1 MNRLIVLTIAAIT
14 LCNTVWGQRHIVA
27 DSIKVQ
33 IAKRDSLITSN
44 TLKKDVLIDSLNAQ
58 ICDYKRLMD
67 VYEESISEKNAN
79 NDGLQAENRRLTSW
93 LASDTSIFVNPPEID
108 ENLPVCLRKHIA
120 LIQKIGELA
129 NKIKSLEDKITDI
142 KKNSNPE
149 YYPEEEIKNA
159 IKRVIEVDI
168 NIIDKLFNEVADLD
182 MNTLSEEQKKFYD
195 PGLTE
200 RYNKFLIYFE

>member
-1 MNRLIVLTIAAIT
+1 MNRLIVLTIAAVT
-14 LCNTVWGQRHIVA
+14 LCNTAWGQRHIVA

-79 NDGLQAENRRLTSW
+79 NDGLQAENKRLTSW
-93 LASDTSIFVNPPEID
+93 LASDTSVFVNPSEID
-108 ENLPVCLRKHIA
+108 DNAPVCLRKHIS

-129 NKIKSLEDKITDI
+129 DKIKSLEDKIADVQNNSPYATDEE
-142 KKNSNPE
+142 KK
-149 YYPEEEIKNA
+149 IM
-159 IKRVIEVDI
+159 IKRVIEADL
-168 NIIDKLFNEVADLD
+168 NIIDKLFNDVADLD
-182 MNTLSEEQKKFYD
+182 LNTLSEEQKKFYD

>member
-58 ICDYKRLMD
+58 IYDYKRLLD

-79 NDGLQAENRRLTSW
+79 NDGLQAENKRLTSW
-93 LASDTSIFVNPPEID
+93 LSSDTRVFVNPYEID
-108 ENLPVCLRKHIA
+108 DNVPVCLRKHIS

-129 NKIKSLEDKITDI
+129 DKIKSLEDKIADVQNNSPYATDEE
-142 KKNSNPE
+142 KK
-149 YYPEEEIKNA
+149 IM
-159 IKRVIEVDI
+159 IKRVIEADL
-168 NIIDKLFNEVADLD
+168 NIIDKLFNEVADQDLS
-182 MNTLSEEQKKFYD
+182 TLSEEQKKFYD

>member
-14 LCNTVWGQRHIVA
+14 LCNTAWGQRHIVA

-79 NDGLQAENRRLTSW
+79 NDGLQAENKRLTSW
-93 LASDTSIFVNPPEID
+93 LSSDTNVFVNPPEID
-108 ENLPVCLRKHIA
+108 DNTPVCLRKHIS

-129 NKIKSLEDKITDI
+129 DKIKCLEDKIADVQNNSPYATDEE
-142 KKNSNPE
+142 KK
-149 YYPEEEIKNA
+149 IM
-159 IKRVIEVDI
+159 IKRVIEADL
-168 NIIDKLFNEVADLD
+168 NIIDKLFNDIADMD

>member
-1 MNRLIVLTIAAIT
+1 MNRLIILTIAAIT
-14 LCNTVWGQRHIVA
+14 LCNTAWGQRHIVA

-33 IAKRDSLITSN
+33 IVKRDSLITSN

-79 NDGLQAENRRLTSW
+79 NDGLQTENKRLTSW
-93 LASDTSIFVNPPEID
+93 LASDTSVFVNLSEID
-108 ENLPVCLRKHIA
+108 DNVPVCLRKHIS

-129 NKIKSLEDKITDI
+129 DKIKSLEDKIADVQNNSPYATDEE
-142 KKNSNPE
+142 KK
-149 YYPEEEIKNA
+149 IM
-159 IKRVIEVDI
+159 IKRVIEADL

-182 MNTLSEEQKKFYD
+182 LSTLSEEQKKFYD

>member
-58 ICDYKRLMD
+58 IYDYKRLMD

-79 NDGLQAENRRLTSW
+79 NDGLQAENKRLTSW
-93 LASDTSIFVNPPEID
+93 LSSDTSVFVNPYEID
-108 ENLPVCLRKHIA
+108 DNVPVCLRKHIS

-129 NKIKSLEDKITDI
+129 DKIKSLEDKIADVQNNSPYATDEE
-142 KKNSNPE
+142 KK
-149 YYPEEEIKNA
+149 IM
-159 IKRVIEVDI
+159 IKRVIEADL

-182 MNTLSEEQKKFYD
+182 LGTLSEEQKKFYD

>member
-14 LCNTVWGQRHIVA
+14 LCNTAWGQRHIVA

-58 ICDYKRLMD
+58 ICDYTRLMD

-79 NDGLQAENRRLTSW
+79 NDGLQAENKRLTSW
-93 LASDTSIFVNPPEID
+93 LASDTSVFVNPSEID
-108 ENLPVCLRKHIA
+108 DNVPVCLRKHIS

-129 NKIKSLEDKITDI
+129 DRIKSLEDKIADVQNNSPYATDEE
-142 KKNSNPE
+142 KK
-149 YYPEEEIKNA
+149 IM
-159 IKRVIEVDI
+159 IKRVIEADL

-182 MNTLSEEQKKFYD
+182 MSTLSEEQKKFYD

>member
-1 MNRLIVLTIAAIT
+1 MNRLIVLTVAAIT
-14 LCNTVWGQRHIVA
+14 LCNTAWGQHHIVA
-27 DSIKVQ
+27 NSIKVQ

-44 TLKKDVLIDSLNAQ
+44 TLKKGVLIDSLNAQ

-67 VYEESISEKNAN
+67 VYEESISEKMRIMM
-79 NDGLQAENRRLTSW
+79 DSSQENKRLTSW
-93 LASDTSIFVNPPEID
+93 LASDTSVFVNPPEID
-108 ENLPVCLRKHIA
+108 DIPVCLRKHIS

-129 NKIKSLEDKITDI
+129 DKIKSLEDTIADVQNNSPYATDAEKKGMIKREI
-142 KKNSNPE
+142 KK
-149 YYPEEEIKNA
+149 
-159 IKRVIEVDI
+159 DLD
-168 NIIDKLFNEVADLD
+168 IIDKLFNEVADLD

>member
-1 MNRLIVLTIAAIT
+1 MKRFIILTIVAVT

-67 VYEESISEKNAN
+67 VYEELISEKNAN
-79 NDGLQAENRRLTSW
+79 NDGLQAENKRLTSW
-93 LASDTSIFVNPPEID
+93 LASDTSVFVNPSEID
-108 ENLPVCLRKHIA
+108 DNAPVCLRKHIS

-129 NKIKSLEDKITDI
+129 DKIKCLEDKIADVQNNSPYATDEE
-142 KKNSNPE
+142 KK
-149 YYPEEEIKNA
+149 II
-159 IKRVIEVDI
+159 IKRVIEADL
-168 NIIDKLFNEVADLD
+168 NIIDKLFNDVADLD

>member
-1 MNRLIVLTIAAIT
+1 MKRFIILTIAAVT
-14 LCNTVWGQRHIVA
+14 LCNTAWGQRHIVA

-44 TLKKDVLIDSLNAQ
+44 TLKKDVLIDSLNVQ

-93 LASDTSIFVNPPEID
+93 LASDTSVFVNPSEID
-108 ENLPVCLRKHIA
+108 DNVPVCLRKHIS

-129 NKIKSLEDKITDI
+129 DKIKSLEDKIADVQNNSPYATDEE
-142 KKNSNPE
+142 KK
-149 YYPEEEIKNA
+149 II
-159 IKRVIEVDI
+159 IKRVIEADL

-182 MNTLSEEQKKFYD
+182 LSTLSEEQKKFYD

>member
-14 LCNTVWGQRHIVA
+14 LCNTAWGQRHIVA

-93 LASDTSIFVNPPEID
+93 LASDTSVFVNPSEID
-108 ENLPVCLRKHIA
+108 DNVPVCLIKHIS

-129 NKIKSLEDKITDI
+129 DKIKSLEDKIADVQNNSPYATDEE
-142 KKNSNPE
+142 KK
-149 YYPEEEIKNA
+149 IM
-159 IKRVIEVDI
+159 IKRVIEADL

-182 MNTLSEEQKKFYD
+182 LSTLSEEQKKFYD

>member
-1 MNRLIVLTIAAIT
+1 MKRFIILTIVAVT
-14 LCNTVWGQRHIVA
+14 SCNTVWGQRHIVA

-79 NDGLQAENRRLTSW
+79 NDGLQAENKRLTSW
-93 LASDTSIFVNPPEID
+93 LASDTSVFVNPSEID
-108 ENLPVCLRKHIA
+108 DNAPVCLRKHIS

-129 NKIKSLEDKITDI
+129 DKIKSLEDKIADVQNNSPYATDEE
-142 KKNSNPE
+142 KK
-149 YYPEEEIKNA
+149 II
-159 IKRVIEVDI
+159 IKRVIEADL
-168 NIIDKLFNEVADLD
+168 NIIDKLFNDVADLD

>member
-1 MNRLIVLTIAAIT
+1 MKRFIILTIAAVT
-14 LCNTVWGQRHIVA
+14 LCNTAWGQRHIVA

-93 LASDTSIFVNPPEID
+93 LASDTSVLVNPSEID
-108 ENLPVCLRKHIA
+108 DNVPVCLRKHIS

-129 NKIKSLEDKITDI
+129 DKIKSLEDKIADVQNNSPYATDEE
-142 KKNSNPE
+142 KK
-149 YYPEEEIKNA
+149 IM
-159 IKRVIEVDI
+159 IKRVIEADL

-182 MNTLSEEQKKFYD
+182 LSTLSEEQKKFYD

>member
-1 MNRLIVLTIAAIT
+1 MKRFIILTIAAVT
-14 LCNTVWGQRHIVA
+14 LCNTAWGQRHIVA

-93 LASDTSIFVNPPEID
+93 LASDTSVFVNPSEID
-108 ENLPVCLRKHIA
+108 DNVPVCLRKHIS

-129 NKIKSLEDKITDI
+129 DKIKSLEDKIADVQNNSPYATDEE
-142 KKNSNPE
+142 KK
-149 YYPEEEIKNA
+149 IM
-159 IKRVIEVDI
+159 IKRVIEADL

-182 MNTLSEEQKKFYD
+182 LSTLSEEQKKFYD

>member
-58 ICDYKRLMD
+58 IYDYKRLMD

-79 NDGLQAENRRLTSW
+79 NDGLQAENKRLTSW
-93 LASDTSIFVNPPEID
+93 LSSDTSVFVNPYEID
-108 ENLPVCLRKHIA
+108 DNVPVCLRKHIS

-129 NKIKSLEDKITDI
+129 DKIKSLEDKIADVQNNSPYATDEE
-142 KKNSNPE
+142 KK
-149 YYPEEEIKNA
+149 IM
-159 IKRVIEVDI
+159 IKRVIEADL

-182 MNTLSEEQKKFYD
+182 LSTLSEEQKKFYD

>member
-1 MNRLIVLTIAAIT
+1 MKRFIILTIVAVT

-79 NDGLQAENRRLTSW
+79 NDGLQAENKRLTSW
-93 LASDTSIFVNPPEID
+93 LASDTGVFVNPSEID
-108 ENLPVCLRKHIA
+108 DNVPVCLRKHIS

-129 NKIKSLEDKITDI
+129 DKIKSLEDKIADVQNNSPYATDEE
-142 KKNSNPE
+142 KK
-149 YYPEEEIKNA
+149 IM
-159 IKRVIEVDI
+159 IKRVIEADL

-182 MNTLSEEQKKFYD
+182 LSTLSEEQKKFYD

>member
-1 MNRLIVLTIAAIT
+1 MKRFIILTIAAVT
-14 LCNTVWGQRHIVA
+14 LCNTAWGQRHIVA

-93 LASDTSIFVNPPEID
+93 LASDTSVFVNPSEID
-108 ENLPVCLRKHIA
+108 DNLPVCLRKHIS

-129 NKIKSLEDKITDI
+129 DKIKSLEDKIADVQNNSPYATDEE
-142 KKNSNPE
+142 KK
-149 YYPEEEIKNA
+149 IM
-159 IKRVIEVDI
+159 IKRVIEADL

-182 MNTLSEEQKKFYD
+182 LSTLSEEQKKFYD

>member
-58 ICDYKRLMD
+58 IYDYKRLMD

-79 NDGLQAENRRLTSW
+79 NDGLQAEYKRLTSW
-93 LASDTSIFVNPPEID
+93 LSSDTSVFVNPYEID
-108 ENLPVCLRKHIA
+108 DNVPVCLRKHIS

-129 NKIKSLEDKITDI
+129 DKIKSLEDKIADVQNNSPYATDEE
-142 KKNSNPE
+142 KK
-149 YYPEEEIKNA
+149 IM
-159 IKRVIEVDI
+159 IKRVIEADL

-182 MNTLSEEQKKFYD
+182 LGTLSEEQKKFYD

>member
-14 LCNTVWGQRHIVA
+14 LCNTAWGQRHIVA
-27 DSIKVQ
+27 DSIKLQ

-79 NDGLQAENRRLTSW
+79 NDGLQAENKRLTSW
-93 LASDTSIFVNPPEID
+93 LASDTSVFVNPSEID
-108 ENLPVCLRKHIA
+108 DNVPVCLRKHIS

-129 NKIKSLEDKITDI
+129 DKIKSLEDKIADVQNNSPYATDEE
-142 KKNSNPE
+142 KK
-149 YYPEEEIKNA
+149 IM
-159 IKRVIEVDI
+159 IKRVIEADL

-182 MNTLSEEQKKFYD
+182 LSTLSEEQKRFYD
-195 PGLTE
+195 PGLAE

>member
-1 MNRLIVLTIAAIT
+1 MKRFIILTIAAVT
-14 LCNTVWGQRHIVA
+14 LCNTARGQRHIVA

-79 NDGLQAENRRLTSW
+79 NDGLQEENRRLTSW
-93 LASDTSIFVNPPEID
+93 LASDTSVFVNPSEID
-108 ENLPVCLRKHIA
+108 DNVPVCLRKHIS

-129 NKIKSLEDKITDI
+129 DKIKSLEDKIADVQNNSPYATDEE
-142 KKNSNPE
+142 KK
-149 YYPEEEIKNA
+149 IM
-159 IKRVIEVDI
+159 IKRVIEADL

-182 MNTLSEEQKKFYD
+182 LSTLSEEQKKFYD

>member
-1 MNRLIVLTIAAIT
+1 MKRFIILTIVAVT

-58 ICDYKRLMD
+58 ICDYKRLMN

-79 NDGLQAENRRLTSW
+79 NDGLQAENKRLTSW
-93 LASDTSIFVNPPEID
+93 LASDTSVFVNPSEID
-108 ENLPVCLRKHIA
+108 DNAPVCLKKHIS

-129 NKIKSLEDKITDI
+129 DKIKCLEDKIADVQNNSPYATDEE
-142 KKNSNPE
+142 KK
-149 YYPEEEIKNA
+149 II
-159 IKRVIEVDI
+159 IKRVIEADL
-168 NIIDKLFNEVADLD
+168 NIIDKLFNDVADLD

>member
-14 LCNTVWGQRHIVA
+14 LCNTAWGQRHTVA

-93 LASDTSIFVNPPEID
+93 LASDTSVFVNPSEID
-108 ENLPVCLRKHIA
+108 DNVPVCLRKHIS

-129 NKIKSLEDKITDI
+129 DKIKSLEDKIADVQNNSPYATDEE
-142 KKNSNPE
+142 KK
-149 YYPEEEIKNA
+149 IM
-159 IKRVIEVDI
+159 IKRVIEADL

-182 MNTLSEEQKKFYD
+182 LSTLSEEQKKFYD

>member
-1 MNRLIVLTIAAIT
+1 MKRFIILIIAAVT
-14 LCNTVWGQRHIVA
+14 LCNTAWGQRHIVA

-93 LASDTSIFVNPPEID
+93 LASDTSVFVNPSEID
-108 ENLPVCLRKHIA
+108 DNVPVCLRKHIS

-129 NKIKSLEDKITDI
+129 DKIKSLEDKIADVQNNSPYATDEE
-142 KKNSNPE
+142 KK
-149 YYPEEEIKNA
+149 IM
-159 IKRVIEVDI
+159 IKRVIEADL

-182 MNTLSEEQKKFYD
+182 LSTLSEEQKKFYD

>member
-1 MNRLIVLTIAAIT
+1 MNRLIVLTIAAII
-14 LCNTVWGQRHIVA
+14 LCNTAWGQRHIVA

-93 LASDTSIFVNPPEID
+93 LASDTSVFVNPSEID
-108 ENLPVCLRKHIA
+108 DNVPVCLRKHIS

-129 NKIKSLEDKITDI
+129 DKIKSLEDKIADVQNNSPYATDEE
-142 KKNSNPE
+142 KK
-149 YYPEEEIKNA
+149 IM
-159 IKRVIEVDI
+159 IKRVIEADL

-182 MNTLSEEQKKFYD
+182 LSTLSEEQKKFYD

>member
-1 MNRLIVLTIAAIT
+1 MKRLIVLTIAAII
-14 LCNTVWGQRHIVA
+14 LCNTASGQRHIVA

-33 IAKRDSLITSN
+33 IAKRDSLITSK

-93 LASDTSIFVNPPEID
+93 LASDTSVFVNPSEID
-108 ENLPVCLRKHIA
+108 DNVPVCLRKHIS

-129 NKIKSLEDKITDI
+129 DKIKSLEDKIADVQNNSPYATDEE
-142 KKNSNPE
+142 KK
-149 YYPEEEIKNA
+149 IM
-159 IKRVIEVDI
+159 IKRVIEADL
-168 NIIDKLFNEVADLD
+168 NIIDQLFNEVADLD
-182 MNTLSEEQKKFYD
+182 LSTLSEEQKKFYD

>member
-14 LCNTVWGQRHIVA
+14 LCNTAWGQRHIVA

-33 IAKRDSLITSN
+33 IVKRDSLITSN

-79 NDGLQAENRRLTSW
+79 NDGLQAENKRLTSW
-93 LASDTSIFVNPPEID
+93 LASDTSVFVNLSEID
-108 ENLPVCLRKHIA
+108 DTVPVCLRKHIS

-129 NKIKSLEDKITDI
+129 DKIKSLEDKIADVQNNSPYATDEE
-142 KKNSNPE
+142 KK
-149 YYPEEEIKNA
+149 IM
-159 IKRVIEVDI
+159 IKRVIEADL

-182 MNTLSEEQKKFYD
+182 LSTLSEEQKKFYD

>member
-1 MNRLIVLTIAAIT
+1 MKKFIVLTIAAIT
-14 LCNTVWGQRHIVA
+14 LCNTAWGQRHIVA

-33 IAKRDSLITSN
+33 IVKRDSLITSN

-79 NDGLQAENRRLTSW
+79 NDGLQAENKRLTSW
-93 LASDTSIFVNPPEID
+93 LSSDTSVFVNPYEID
-108 ENLPVCLRKHIA
+108 DNVPVCLRKHIS

-129 NKIKSLEDKITDI
+129 DKIKCLEDKIADVQNNSPYATDEE
-142 KKNSNPE
+142 KK
-149 YYPEEEIKNA
+149 IM
-159 IKRVIEVDI
+159 IKRVIEADL

-182 MNTLSEEQKKFYD
+182 LSTLSEEQKKFYD

>member
-14 LCNTVWGQRHIVA
+14 LCNTAWGQRHIVA

-33 IAKRDSLITSN
+33 IVKRDSLITSN

-79 NDGLQAENRRLTSW
+79 NDGLQAENKRLTSW
-93 LASDTSIFVNPPEID
+93 LASDTSVFVNLSEID
-108 ENLPVCLRKHIA
+108 DNVPVCLRKHIS

-129 NKIKSLEDKITDI
+129 DKIKSLEDKIADVQNNSPYATDEE
-142 KKNSNPE
+142 KK
-149 YYPEEEIKNA
+149 IM
-159 IKRVIEVDI
+159 IKRVIEADL

-182 MNTLSEEQKKFYD
+182 LSTLSEEQKKFYD

>member
-1 MNRLIVLTIAAIT
+1 MKRFIILTIVAVT

-44 TLKKDVLIDSLNAQ
+44 TLKKDVLIDSLNVQ

-93 LASDTSIFVNPPEID
+93 LASDTSVFVNPSEID
-108 ENLPVCLRKHIA
+108 DNVPVCLRKHIS

-129 NKIKSLEDKITDI
+129 DKIKSLEDKIADVQNNSPYATDEE
-142 KKNSNPE
+142 KK
-149 YYPEEEIKNA
+149 IM
-159 IKRVIEVDI
+159 IKRVIEADL

-182 MNTLSEEQKKFYD
+182 LSTLSEEQKKFYD

>member
-1 MNRLIVLTIAAIT
+1 MKRFIILTIAAVT
-14 LCNTVWGQRHIVA
+14 LCNTAWGQRHIVA

-79 NDGLQAENRRLTSW
+79 NDGLQAENKRLTSW
-93 LASDTSIFVNPPEID
+93 LAFDTSVFVNPSEID
-108 ENLPVCLRKHIA
+108 DNVPVCLRKHIS

-129 NKIKSLEDKITDI
+129 DKIKSLEDKIADVQNNSPYATDEE
-142 KKNSNPE
+142 KK
-149 YYPEEEIKNA
+149 II
-159 IKRVIEVDI
+159 IKRVIEADL

-182 MNTLSEEQKKFYD
+182 LSTLSEEQKKFYD

>member
-14 LCNTVWGQRHIVA
+14 LCNTAWGQRHIVA

-79 NDGLQAENRRLTSW
+79 NDGLQAENKRLTSW
-93 LASDTSIFVNPPEID
+93 LASDTSVFVNPS
-108 ENLPVCLRKHIA
+108 ENDDNAPVCLRKHFS

-129 NKIKSLEDKITDI
+129 DKIKSLEDKIADVQNNSPYATDEE
-142 KKNSNPE
+142 KK
-149 YYPEEEIKNA
+149 IM
-159 IKRVIEVDI
+159 IKRVIEADL
-168 NIIDKLFNEVADLD
+168 NIIDKLFNDVADLD

>member
-1 MNRLIVLTIAAIT
+1 MKRFIILTIVAVT
-14 LCNTVWGQRHIVA
+14 LCNTVWGQCHIVA

-79 NDGLQAENRRLTSW
+79 NDGLQAENKRLTSW
-93 LASDTSIFVNPPEID
+93 LASDTSVFVNPPEID
-108 ENLPVCLRKHIA
+108 DNTPVCLREHIS

-129 NKIKSLEDKITDI
+129 DKIKCLEDKIADVQNNSPYATDEE
-142 KKNSNPE
+142 KK
-149 YYPEEEIKNA
+149 IM
-159 IKRVIEVDI
+159 IKRVIEADL
-168 NIIDKLFNEVADLD
+168 NIIDKLFNDIADID

>member
-1 MNRLIVLTIAAIT
+1 MNRLIVLTIAAVT
-14 LCNTVWGQRHIVA
+14 LCNTAWGQRHIVA

-93 LASDTSIFVNPPEID
+93 LASDTSVFVNPSEID
-108 ENLPVCLRKHIA
+108 DNVPVCLRKHIS

-129 NKIKSLEDKITDI
+129 DKIKSLEDKIADVQNNSPYATDEE
-142 KKNSNPE
+142 KK
-149 YYPEEEIKNA
+149 IM
-159 IKRVIEVDI
+159 IKRVIEADL

-182 MNTLSEEQKKFYD
+182 LSTLSEEQKKFYD

>member
-14 LCNTVWGQRHIVA
+14 LCNTAWGQRHIVA

-93 LASDTSIFVNPPEID
+93 LASDTSVFVNPSEID
-108 ENLPVCLRKHIA
+108 DNVPVCLRKHIS

-129 NKIKSLEDKITDI
+129 DKIKSLEDKIADVQNNSPYATDEE
-142 KKNSNPE
+142 KK
-149 YYPEEEIKNA
+149 IM
-159 IKRVIEVDI
+159 IKRVIEADL
-168 NIIDKLFNEVADLD
+168 NIIDQLFNEVADLD
-182 MNTLSEEQKKFYD
+182 LSTLSEEQKKFYD

>member
-1 MNRLIVLTIAAIT
+1 MKRFIILTIAAVT
-14 LCNTVWGQRHIVA
+14 LCNTAWGQRHIVA
-27 DSIKVQ
+27 DIIKVQ

-67 VYEESISEKNAN
+67 VYEESISEKKAN

-108 ENLPVCLRKHIA
+108 DNVPVCLRKHIS

-129 NKIKSLEDKITDI
+129 DKIKSLEDKIADVQNNSPYATDEE
-142 KKNSNPE
+142 KK
-149 YYPEEEIKNA
+149 IM
-159 IKRVIEVDI
+159 IKRVIEADL

-182 MNTLSEEQKKFYD
+182 LSTLSEEQKKFYD

>member
-1 MNRLIVLTIAAIT
+1 MKRFIILTIAAVT
-14 LCNTVWGQRHIVA
+14 LCNTAWGQRHIVA

-79 NDGLQAENRRLTSW
+79 NDGLQEENRRLTSW
-93 LASDTSIFVNPPEID
+93 LASDTSVFVNPSEID
-108 ENLPVCLRKHIA
+108 DNVPVCLRKHIS

-129 NKIKSLEDKITDI
+129 DKIKSLEDKIADVQNNSPYATDEE
-142 KKNSNPE
+142 KK
-149 YYPEEEIKNA
+149 IM
-159 IKRVIEVDI
+159 IKRVIEADL

-182 MNTLSEEQKKFYD
+182 LSTLSEEQKKFYD

>member
-1 MNRLIVLTIAAIT
+1 MKRFIILTIAAVT
-14 LCNTVWGQRHIVA
+14 LCNTAWGQCHIVA

-93 LASDTSIFVNPPEID
+93 LASDTSVFVNPSEID
-108 ENLPVCLRKHIA
+108 DNVPVCLRKHIS

-129 NKIKSLEDKITDI
+129 DKIKSLEDKIADVQNNSPYATDEE
-142 KKNSNPE
+142 KK
-149 YYPEEEIKNA
+149 IM
-159 IKRVIEVDI
+159 IKRVIEADL

-182 MNTLSEEQKKFYD
+182 LSTLSEEQKKFYD

>member
-1 MNRLIVLTIAAIT
+1 MIRFIVLTIAAIT
-14 LCNTVWGQRHIVA
+14 LCNTAWGQQHSVV

-33 IAKRDSLITSN
+33 IVKRDSLITSN

-79 NDGLQAENRRLTSW
+79 NDGLQAENKRLTSW
-93 LASDTSIFVNPPEID
+93 LASDTSVFVNPS
-108 ENLPVCLRKHIA
+108 ENDDNAPVCLRKHFS

-129 NKIKSLEDKITDI
+129 DKIQCLEDKIADVQNNSPYATDEE
-142 KKNSNPE
+142 KK
-149 YYPEEEIKNA
+149 II
-159 IKRVIEVDI
+159 IKRVIEADL
-168 NIIDKLFNEVADLD
+168 NIIDKLFNDVADLD